1 MLRKNYIFDFERKSP
16 NKLTVCWLSH
26 RVNNNPQREIGNLSF
41 LCLKYKK
48 GFKGLGNKKNGLN
61 LSFTI
66 SSPHWDRYLPHQ
78 STLRNNSVR
87 ES

>member
-1 MLRKNYIFDFERKSP
+1 MLRKNSIFDFERKSP

-48 GFKGLGNKKNGLN
+48 GFKGLGNKKKWTE
-61 LSFTI
+61 FVI
-66 SSPHWDRYLPHQ
+66 YYLFP
-78 STLRNNSVR
+78 TLG
-87 ES
+87 